1 MIITDD
7 GSGMETNKQTK
18 GIALKNIKGRLSIFN
33 GTANIKTAHGK
44 GFALEITMPLK
55 KDGV

>member
-1 MIITDD
+1 
-7 GSGMETNKQTK
+7 METNKQTK